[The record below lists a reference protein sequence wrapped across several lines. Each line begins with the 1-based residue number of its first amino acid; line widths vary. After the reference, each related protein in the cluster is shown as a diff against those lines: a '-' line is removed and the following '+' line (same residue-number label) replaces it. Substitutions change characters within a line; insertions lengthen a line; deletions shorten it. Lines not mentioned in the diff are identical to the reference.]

1 MKDISLQDLYELL
14 EKMKNSDYLDKD
26 IELVEG
32 LIALKE
38 RLVEDT
44 SATGGPAGAA
54 GSSSIGVGGGGVA
67 LANASIAGMGAVQ
80 SSQPSAFPGSLNGT
94 NWISGGG
101 KSGSGDISVP
111 YNPSG
116 ANRVFHKVPFGKK
129 RKNSDPNVI
138 TKKSRHKGLDMS
150 TLRDTLKNKKS
161 SGKIMNFSDFEKKDI
176 TTKVTKVKEGRA
188 YDVAKKGKK
197 ESHDVSKFQGMIE
210 SHVYGLGAKIKQVG
224 NDFEIHYGGEHIA
237 QVMFREDYIGVKKE
251 GNKFPKEFEYTE
263 LGKIKSEITDL
274 IKKATKLSKEFGNG
288 WIEKF

>member
-32 LIALKE
+32 LIVLKE

-54 GSSSIGVGGGGVA
+54 GSSSIGFGGGGVA

-188 YDVAKKGKK
+188 YDVAKKGTK
-197 ESHDVSKFQGMIE
+197 ETHDISKFQDMIE
-210 SHVYGLGAKIKQVG
+210 SHIKSLGAKVKKVG
-224 NDFEIHYGGEHIA
+224 NDFEIHSKDEHVG
-237 QVMFREDYIGVKKE
+237 QVMFRKDYIGVQKT
-251 GNKFPKEFEYTE
+251 GNKFPQEFEYVQLKKVKDKITE
-263 LGKIKSEITDL
+263 LLK
-274 IKKATKLSKEFGNG
+274 
-288 WIEKF
+288 